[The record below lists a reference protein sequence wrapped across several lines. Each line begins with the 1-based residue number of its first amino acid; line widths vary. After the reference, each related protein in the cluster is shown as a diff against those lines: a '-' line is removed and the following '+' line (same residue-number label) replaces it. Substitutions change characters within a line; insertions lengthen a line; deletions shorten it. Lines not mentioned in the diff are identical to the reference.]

1 MYRKRTPDAG
11 GFTLVELLVVI
22 AIIAILI
29 ALVLPAISSVRESG
43 RRAQCLNNTKQVGL
57 AILGFEEAHGY
68 LPPGLKNLINDWN
81 MDGSLGADAR
91 LGWFPF
97 LLPHV
102 GEDVLYEQWQQ
113 EQIAGVS
120 SPNFSKRFQRVPIFS
135 CPSDTNRGLVD
146 AEHGFHG
153 NYLLCGGSKPWGKQ
167 YTGTDTDGNVP
178 NGLFYPQSKVLMRDI
193 TDGLSNTLMTS
204 EYLIPGTAIKTQPG
218 CDGNLDHRGAYW
230 DNVHMTNLF
239 VTYRPPNTRAPDV
252 IGWGCFS
259 TPDAPC
265 VCAYDGDIVSPR
277 SMHVT
282 GVNVGLADGSCQ
294 WISNTIDTTLFQ
306 NLGTKDGGE
315 FISGT
320 W

>member
-153 NYLLCGGSKPWGKQ
+153 NYLLCGGSKPWG
-167 YTGTDTDGNVP
+167 
-178 NGLFYPQSKVLMRDI
+178 
-193 TDGLSNTLMTS
+193 
-204 EYLIPGTAIKTQPG
+204 
-218 CDGNLDHRGAYW
+218 
-230 DNVHMTNLF
+230 
-239 VTYRPPNTRAPDV
+239 
-252 IGWGCFS
+252 
-259 TPDAPC
+259 
-265 VCAYDGDIVSPR
+265 
-277 SMHVT
+277 
-282 GVNVGLADGSCQ
+282 
-294 WISNTIDTTLFQ
+294 
-306 NLGTKDGGE
+306 
-315 FISGT
+315 
-320 W
+320 